1 MLVKPEA
8 SSGTR
13 AALIACNERN
23 DAASLSRGSRT
34 CQLLI
39 CCCLF
44 VHDSNVFTSLG
55 DVKVPQ
61 IWSWRRRISCAEAGG
76 RREAGAGLGT
86 GGRGARDA
94 LQTAQ
99 PAPKSRAHGSNRKGH
114 SNTLDTTARS
124 VM

>member
-23 DAASLSRGSRT
+23 DAASPSSRT

-61 IWSWRRRISCAEAGG
+61 IWSWRRRISCAEARGKQ
-76 RREAGAGLGT
+76 EAGAGLGT
-86 GGRGARDA
+86 RGCRARDA